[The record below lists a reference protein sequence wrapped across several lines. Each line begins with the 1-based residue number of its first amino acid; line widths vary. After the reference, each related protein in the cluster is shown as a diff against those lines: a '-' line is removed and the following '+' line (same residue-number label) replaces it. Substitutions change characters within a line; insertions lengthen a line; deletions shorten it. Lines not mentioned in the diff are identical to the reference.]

1 MWAKYLLFLMLE
13 QLLKVNVDMTMVVLA
28 MEDRFATTI
37 FATSNVEL
45 ELSAIEDLVVAI
57 ERTEEHFGL
66 LNL

>member
-1 MWAKYLLFLMLE
+1 MLE
-13 QLLKVNVDMTMVVLA
+13 QLLKVDIDMTMVILA
-28 MEDRFATTI
+28 VEDGFTTTI

-57 ERTEEHFGL
+57 KRTEEHFGL

>member
-1 MWAKYLLFLMLE
+1 MLE
-13 QLLKVNVDMTMVVLA
+13 QLLKVNVDMTMIILA
-28 MEDRFATTI
+28 VEDGFPATI

-45 ELSAIEDLVVAI
+45 ELSAVEDLVVAI